1 MAFYIT
7 LSGGLGL
14 TITTLFFLI
23 WQSIDKKKNKFKITN
38 SMNTI
43 YIHQKDEITKWID
56 SLDKTLKRNNL
67 KMNIGKVLITN
78 ILLFLISL
86 FIGITTFK
94 NITASIFLAM
104 SFFVIPEYLLY
115 LYQDFRKKK
124 IEDQMVSAIRI
135 FSTEFIQV
143 RSIEKSFAAI
153 ANRIVDPVGRYFSD
167 AYSDLLRG
175 IPLDSVLIKLSNK
188 VDSDYWKMFVQLV
201 RDVNKNSTIINLFSE
216 LIAKIEVH
224 IELTR
229 TNQSSITGER
239 IIALIMALSP
249 IPVYFIM
256 QILIPETTEFVTQN
270 AAGRLSITVSFL
282 SLFVFI
288 ILDRIIRKVD

>member
-1 MAFYIT
+1 MVFYIT

-23 WQSIDKKKNKFKITN
+23 WQSIDTKKNKFKITN

-67 KMNIGKVLITN
+67 RMNIGKVLITN

-86 FIGITTFK
+86 FIGIKTFK